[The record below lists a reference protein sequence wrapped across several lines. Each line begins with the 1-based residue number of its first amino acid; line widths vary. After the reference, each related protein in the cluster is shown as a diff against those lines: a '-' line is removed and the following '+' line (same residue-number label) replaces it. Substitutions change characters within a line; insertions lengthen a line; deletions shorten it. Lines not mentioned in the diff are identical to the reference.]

1 MAILQK
7 NEIMDI
13 LYLSIPRLNQLRT
26 VCSDRLLLK
35 VLESFADKNKIIVS
49 KKEQPSGLWCLGD
62 YLKDSSCHRVY
73 KAFVFVAFAFFGG
86 FFRFDDSADV
96 FGDMNLLKALLDKN
110 CILKEEYD
118 DFVHMIYEARQEN
131 QPLKFDLLEEIENAP
146 E

>member
-1 MAILQK
+1 MP
-7 NEIMDI
+7 
-13 LYLSIPRLNQLRT
+13 LSVSAFAPVI
-26 VCSDRLLLK
+26 LLK
-35 VLESFADKNKIIVS
+35 LVL
-49 KKEQPSGLWCLGD
+49 P
-62 YLKDSSCHRVY
+62 
-73 KAFVFVAFAFFGG
+73 
-86 FFRFDDSADV
+86 RFDDSADV